1 MARRNDELAAV
12 IEETGWSQP
21 VVAAAVVRV
30 AAEAGIDE
38 LLSVTRSH
46 VAMWV
51 AGTQPRG
58 RAADVL
64 RETLSRRL
72 GRPLTLAEIGLAGNA
87 SDTVTGSEWDTDTLT
102 TLVDLG
108 RNSMDRER
116 RRLLTG
122 AAIYSVGGLAL
133 PRDPWWDE
141 APQRA
146 RSRAVGPNRRVGET
160 EVRAVR
166 EMTEFFARRD
176 QRHGG
181 IDGRTALY
189 QYIVDDVARYV
200 SGVFRSETSRRSLY
214 SAAAE
219 VVYVAG
225 WMSFDAT
232 QHEAARRYFT
242 LALKLAAEADDA
254 PLAGHILRAM
264 AHQAIDLGH
273 TRAAL
278 NLATASVE
286 RKRYD
291 YATPRERALIGVVRA
306 RALAVD
312 GQRRNAIAAIRQAE
326 SDLGQAAV
334 GEDEPQRVWFFQEA
348 SLAHE
353 TARTLWALG
362 DLSGALRHFG
372 TSVRLRRAD
381 AFSRTHAVTL
391 GYMGA
396 VQAGQGNVEAACQTW
411 SQVLDAMD
419 GVQSGRAR
427 EAVVTMRT
435 TLSPFRGRRIPSVSE
450 VDERARVA
458 LRRVI

>member
-1 MARRNDELAAV
+1 M
-12 IEETGWSQP
+12 
-21 VVAAAVVRV
+21 VAAAVVRV

-46 VAMWV
+46 IAMWV
-51 AGTQPRG
+51 AGTRPRG

-122 AAIYSVGGLAL
+122 AAVYSVGGLVL

-146 RSRAVGPNRRVGET
+146 RSRAAGPNRRVGET

-166 EMTEFFARRD
+166 EMTDFFARRD

-181 IDGRTALY
+181 VDGRTALY

-200 SGVFRSETSRRSLY
+200 SGAFNSEASRRSLY

-219 VVYVAG
+219 AVYVAG
-225 WMSFDAT
+225 WMSFDAS

-278 NLATASVE
+278 DLATASIE

-291 YATPRERALIGVVRA
+291 HATPRERALIGVVRA
-306 RALAVD
+306 RVLASD
-312 GQRRNAIAAIRQAE
+312 GQKRNAIAAIHQAE
-326 SDLGQAAV
+326 TDLGRAAA
-334 GEDEPQRVWFFQEA
+334 GDDEPQRVWFFQEA

-362 DLSGALRHFG
+362 DLDGALSHFRA
-372 TSVRLRRAD
+372 SVRLRRAD
-381 AFSRTHAVTL
+381 SFSRTHAVTL
-391 GYMGA
+391 GYMGT
-396 VQAGQGNVEAACQTW
+396 VQAGQGDLEAACRTW
-411 SQVLDAMD
+411 SRALDAMD
-419 GVQSGRAR
+419 GVQSGRTR

-435 TLSPFRGRRIPSVSE
+435 TLSPFRSRGIASVSE
-450 VDERARVA
+450 VDERARAA

>member
-12 IEETGWSQP
+12 IAETGWSQP
-21 VVAAAVVRV
+21 TVAAAVVRV

-51 AGTQPRG
+51 SGTRPRG

-72 GRPLTLAEIGLAGNA
+72 GRPLTLAEIGLAENA

-116 RRLLTG
+116 RRLLAG
-122 AAIYSVGGLAL
+122 AAVYSVGGLVL

-146 RSRAVGPNRRVGET
+146 RSRAAGPNRRVGKT

-166 EMTEFFARRD
+166 EMTDFFARRD

-181 IDGRTALY
+181 VDGRTALY

-200 SGVFRSETSRRSLY
+200 SGVFGSEASRRSLY

-219 VVYVAG
+219 AVYVAG
-225 WMSFDAT
+225 WMSFDAS
-232 QHEAARRYFT
+232 QHEPARRYFT
-242 LALKLAAEADDA
+242 LALKLAAEADDS

-264 AHQAIDLGH
+264 AHQAMDLGH

-278 NLATASVE
+278 DLATASIE

-291 YATPRERALIGVVRA
+291 HATPRERALIGVVRA
-306 RALAVD
+306 RVLAVD
-312 GQRRNAIAAIRQAE
+312 GQRRNAIAAIRRAE
-326 SDLGQAAV
+326 TDLDQAAA
-334 GEDEPQRVWFFQEA
+334 GDDEPQRVWFFQEA

-362 DLSGALRHFG
+362 DLGGALSHFR

-381 AFSRTHAVTL
+381 SFSRTHAVTL
-391 GYMGA
+391 GYMGT
-396 VQAGQGNVEAACQTW
+396 VQAGQGNIEAACQTW
-411 SQVLDAMD
+411 SRALDAMD
-419 GVQSGRAR
+419 GVQSGRTR

-435 TLSPFRGRRIPSVSE
+435 TLSPFRSRGIASVSE
-450 VDERARVA
+450 VDERARGT

>member
-1 MARRNDELAAV
+1 MTRRNDELAAV
-12 IEETGWSQP
+12 IAETGWSQP

-30 AAEAGIDE
+30 AAEAGVDE
-38 LLSVTRSH
+38 LLTVKRSH
-46 VAMWV
+46 IAMWV
-51 AGTQPRG
+51 AGTRPRG
-58 RAADVL
+58 RAADIL

-72 GRPLTLAEIGLAGNA
+72 GRPLTLAELGLAGEV
-87 SDTVTGSEWDTDTLT
+87 SDTVIRSEWDTDTLT

-116 RRLLTG
+116 RRLFTG
-122 AAIYSVGGLAL
+122 AAYSVGGLVL
-133 PRDPWWDE
+133 PKDPWWDE

-146 RSRAVGPNRRVGET
+146 RSRGVGPHGRVGET

-166 EMTEFFARRD
+166 EMTEFFTRRD

-181 IDGRTALY
+181 VDGRTALY

-200 SGVFRSETSRRSLY
+200 SGVFSSEKSRRSLY

-219 VVYVAG
+219 TVYVAG
-225 WMSFDAT
+225 WMSFDAS
-232 QHEAARRYFT
+232 QHEAARSYFT

-273 TRAAL
+273 ARAAL
-278 NLATASVE
+278 ELATASVE
-286 RKRYD
+286 RKRYAH
-291 YATPRERALIGVVRA
+291 ATPRERALIGVVRA

-312 GQRRNAIAAIRQAE
+312 GQRDKAVAAIHQAE
-326 SDLGQAAV
+326 TDLAGATA
-334 GEDEPQRVWFFQEA
+334 GDDEPHRVWFFQEA

-362 DLSGALRHFG
+362 DLNGALRHFR

-381 AFSRTHAVTL
+381 SFSRTHAVTL

-396 VQAGQGNVEAACQTW
+396 VEAKQGDIDAACRTW
-411 SQVLDAMD
+411 SQALDAMD

-427 EAVVTMRT
+427 EAAVTMRT
-435 TLSPFRGRRIPSVSE
+435 VLSPFRNRGIPSAAA
-450 VDERARVA
+450 VDERARAA
-458 LRRVI
+458 LLRVT

>member
-12 IEETGWSQP
+12 IAETGWSQP

-30 AAEAGIDE
+30 AAEAGVDE
-38 LLSVTRSH
+38 LLTVKRSH
-46 VAMWV
+46 IAMWV
-51 AGTQPRG
+51 AGTRPRG
-58 RAADVL
+58 RAADIL

-72 GRPLTLAEIGLAGNA
+72 GRPLALAEIGLAGNTP
-87 SDTVTGSEWDTDTLT
+87 DTVTGSEWDTDTLK

-122 AAIYSVGGLAL
+122 AAVFSVGGLTL
-133 PRDPWWDE
+133 PREPWWDE
-141 APQRA
+141 APRRA
-146 RSRAVGPNRRVGET
+146 RSRAVDPNRRVGEI

-181 IDGRTALY
+181 VDGRTALH
-189 QYIVDDVARYV
+189 QYIVDDIARYV
-200 SGVFRSETSRRSLY
+200 SGVFRGEDSRQSLY

-219 VVYVAG
+219 AVYVAG
-225 WMSFDAT
+225 WMSFDAS
-232 QHEAARRYFT
+232 QHESARRYFT

-273 TRAAL
+273 SRAAL
-278 NLATASVE
+278 NLATASIE
-286 RKRYD
+286 RNRY
-291 YATPRERALIGVVRA
+291 AHASPRERALIGVVRA

-312 GQRRNAIAAIRQAE
+312 GQRGNAITAIKQAE
-326 SDLGQAAV
+326 TDLARAAP
-334 GEDEPQRVWFFQEA
+334 GDDEPHRVWFFQEA

-362 DLSGALRHFG
+362 DLDGALRHFHA
-372 TSVRLRRAD
+372 SVRHRRTD
-381 AFSRTHAVTL
+381 SFNRTHAVTL
-391 GYMGA
+391 GYMGS
-396 VQAGQGNVEAACQTW
+396 VQAGQGNIDAACRTW
-411 SQVLDAMD
+411 SQALDAMD
-419 GVQSGRAR
+419 GVQSGRTR
-427 EAVVTMRT
+427 EAALTMRT
-435 TLSPFRGRRIPSVSE
+435 VLSPFRNRGIPSVSE
-450 VDERARVA
+450 VDERARSV
-458 LRRVI
+458 LRRVT

>member
-12 IEETGWSQP
+12 IAETGWSQP

-30 AAEAGIDE
+30 AAEAGVDE
-38 LLSVTRSH
+38 LLTVKRSH
-46 VAMWV
+46 IAMWV
-51 AGTQPRG
+51 AGTRPRG
-58 RAADVL
+58 RATDIL

-72 GRPLTLAEIGLAGNA
+72 GRPVTLAEIGLAGSP
-87 SDTVTGSEWDTDTLT
+87 SDTVTESDWDTDTLT
-102 TLVDLG
+102 ALVDLG

-122 AAIYSVGGLAL
+122 AAVYSVGGLVL

-146 RSRAVGPNRRVGET
+146 RARAIDAKRRVGAT

-181 IDGRTALY
+181 VDGRTALS

-200 SGVFRSETSRRSLY
+200 SGVFSDEYSRRSLY

-219 VVYVAG
+219 AVYVAG
-225 WMSFDAT
+225 WMSFDASR
-232 QHEAARRYFT
+232 HEPARRYFT

-273 TRAAL
+273 VREALHLAA
-278 NLATASVE
+278 ASVE
-286 RKRYD
+286 RKRYAH
-291 YATPRERALIGVVRA
+291 ATPRERALIGIVRA
-306 RALAVD
+306 RALAVN
-312 GQRRNAIAAIRQAE
+312 GQKSKAIAAINQAE
-326 SDLGQAAV
+326 TDLGQSVA
-334 GEDEPQRVWFFQEA
+334 GDDEPQRVWFFQEA

-362 DLSGALRHFG
+362 DLDGALRQFRA
-372 TSVRLRRAD
+372 SARLRRAD
-381 AFSRTHAVTL
+381 SFSRTHAVTL
-391 GYMGA
+391 GYMGT
-396 VQAGQGNVEAACQTW
+396 VQAEQGNIDAACQTW
-411 SQVLDAMD
+411 SRALDSMD
-419 GVQSGRAR
+419 GVQSGRTR
-427 EAVVTMRT
+427 EAALTMRT
-435 TLSPFRGRRIPSVSE
+435 TLSPFRNRGIPSAAE
-450 VDERARVA
+450 VDERARVT
-458 LRRVI
+458 LRRVA

>member
-12 IEETGWSQP
+12 ISETGWSQP

-30 AAEAGIDE
+30 AAEAGIEE
-38 LLSVTRSH
+38 LLTVKRSH
-46 VAMWV
+46 IAMWV
-51 AGTQPRG
+51 AGTRPRG
-58 RAADVL
+58 RAADIL

-72 GRPLTLAEIGLAGNA
+72 GRPLTLGEIGLAVDL

-122 AAIYSVGGLAL
+122 AAAYSVGGLAL

-141 APQRA
+141 APHRA
-146 RSRAVGPNRRVGET
+146 RSRKVGLNRRVGES
-160 EVRAVR
+160 EARAVR

-181 IDGRTALY
+181 VDGRTALY

-200 SGVFRSETSRRSLY
+200 GGVFSSENSRRSLY

-219 VVYVAG
+219 AVYTAG
-225 WMSFDAT
+225 WMSFDASH
-232 QHEAARRYFT
+232 HEPARRYFT
-242 LALKLAAEADDA
+242 LALKLAAEADDT

-273 TRAAL
+273 TKAGL
-278 NLATASVE
+278 DLATASVE
-286 RKRYD
+286 RKRYTH
-291 YATPRERALIGVVRA
+291 ATSRERALIGIVRA

-312 GQRRNAIAAIRQAE
+312 GQRGSAIAAIRQAE
-326 SDLGQAAV
+326 TDLAGAAP
-334 GEDEPQRVWFFQEA
+334 GDDEPHRVWFFQEA

-362 DLSGALRHFG
+362 DRDGALRHFRS
-372 TSVRLRRAD
+372 SVRLRRAD
-381 AFSRTHAVTL
+381 SFGRTHAVTL

-396 VQAGQGNVEAACQTW
+396 VQAEQGNIDAACRTW
-411 SQVLDAMD
+411 SRALDAMD

-427 EAVVTMRT
+427 EAAIAMRT
-435 TLSPFRGRRIPSVSE
+435 VLSPFRNRRIPAASE
-450 VDERARVA
+450 VDERARVV
-458 LRRVI
+458 LQRVP

>member
-1 MARRNDELAAV
+1 MARRNDDLAAV
-12 IEETGWSQP
+12 IAETGWSQP

-30 AAEAGIDE
+30 AAESGVDE
-38 LLSVTRSH
+38 LLNVKRSH
-46 VAMWV
+46 IAMWV
-51 AGTQPRG
+51 AGTRPRG

-72 GRPLTLAEIGLAGNA
+72 GRPLTLASIGLAASA
-87 SDTVTGSEWDTDTLT
+87 SDTVTGSEWETDTLT
-102 TLVDLG
+102 TLVDLR
-108 RNSMDRER
+108 RNSMDQNR

-122 AAIYSVGGLAL
+122 AAVYSVGGLAL
-133 PRDPWWDE
+133 PGDPWWEE

-146 RSRAVGPNRRVGET
+146 RSRAVGPNREVGER

-166 EMTEFFARRD
+166 EMTDFFARRD

-181 IDGRTALY
+181 VDGRTALY
-189 QYIVDDVARYV
+189 QYIIDDVARYV
-200 SGVFRSETSRRSLY
+200 SGVFSGEDSRRSLY

-219 VVYVAG
+219 AVYVVG
-225 WMSFDAT
+225 WMSFDAS
-232 QHEAARRYFT
+232 QHELARRYFT

-278 NLATASVE
+278 DLATASVE

-291 YATPRERALIGVVRA
+291 LATPRERSLIGIVRA

-312 GQRRNAIAAIRQAE
+312 GQKGHAIAAIHQAE
-326 SDLGQAAV
+326 ADLSQATA
-334 GEDEPQRVWFFQEA
+334 GDGEPQRVWFFQEA

-353 TARTLWALG
+353 TARTLWVLG
-362 DLSGALRHFG
+362 DLSGALRHFRA
-372 TSVRLRRAD
+372 SVRLRRTD
-381 AFSRTHAVTL
+381 SFSRTHAVTL
-391 GYMGA
+391 GYMGT
-396 VQAGQGNVEAACQTW
+396 VQAGQGDIDEACRTW
-411 SQVLDAMD
+411 SRALDAMD

-435 TLSPFRGRRIPSVSE
+435 TLSPFRNRGIRSVSE

>member
-1 MARRNDELAAV
+1 MARRNEELAAV
-12 IEETGWSQP
+12 IAETGWSQP

-38 LLSVTRSH
+38 LLSVKRSH
-46 VAMWV
+46 IAMWV
-51 AGTQPRG
+51 AGTRPRG
-58 RAADVL
+58 RAADIL

-72 GRPLTLAEIGLAGNA
+72 GRPLALGEIGLAGTA

-102 TLVDLG
+102 ALVDLG

-122 AAIYSVGGLAL
+122 AAVYSVGGLVL

-146 RSRAVGPNRRVGET
+146 RSRATGPNRRVGET

-181 IDGRTALY
+181 VDGRTALY

-200 SGVFRSETSRRSLY
+200 SGVFSSENSRRALY

-219 VVYVAG
+219 AVYVAG
-225 WMSFDAT
+225 WMSFDAS
-232 QHEAARRYFT
+232 QHEPARRYFT

-273 TRAAL
+273 ARAAMD
-278 NLATASVE
+278 LATASVE
-286 RKRYD
+286 RNRYVH
-291 YATPRERALIGVVRA
+291 ASPRERALIGIVHA
-306 RALAVD
+306 RALAGD
-312 GQRRNAIAAIRQAE
+312 GQRRNAIAAMHRAETDLSQATTG
-326 SDLGQAAV
+326 D
-334 GEDEPQRVWFFQEA
+334 DEPQRIWFFQEA

-362 DLSGALRHFG
+362 DLEGSLRHFRA
-372 TSVRLRRAD
+372 SVRHRKTD
-381 AFSRTHAVTL
+381 SFSRTHAVTL
-391 GYMGA
+391 GYMGT
-396 VQAGQGNVEAACQTW
+396 VQAGQGNIDAACQTW
-411 SQVLDAMD
+411 SRALDAMD

-435 TLSPFRGRRIPSVSE
+435 VLSPFRNRGIPSAAE
-450 VDERARVA
+450 VDERARLA
-458 LRRVI
+458 LRRVT

>member
-12 IEETGWSQP
+12 IAETGWSQP
-21 VVAAAVVRV
+21 VVAAAMVRV
-30 AAEAGIDE
+30 AAEAGADE
-38 LLSVTRSH
+38 LLSVKRSH
-46 VAMWV
+46 IAMWV
-51 AGTQPRG
+51 AGTRPRG
-58 RAADVL
+58 RAADIL

-72 GRPLTLAEIGLAGNA
+72 GRPLTLTELGLAGNA
-87 SDTVTGSEWDTDTLT
+87 SDSGSGPDWDTDTLT
-102 TLVDLG
+102 ALVDLG
-108 RNSMDRER
+108 RKSMDRER

-122 AAIYSVGGLAL
+122 TAAYSVGGLVL

-181 IDGRTALY
+181 VDGRSALY

-200 SGVFRSETSRRSLY
+200 SGVFSGENSRRALY

-219 VVYVAG
+219 AVYVAG
-225 WMSFDAT
+225 WMSFDAS
-232 QHEAARRYFT
+232 QHEPARRYFI

-273 TRAAL
+273 ARAAL
-278 NLATASVE
+278 DLATASIE

-291 YATPRERALIGVVRA
+291 DATPRERALIGVVRA

-312 GQRRNAIAAIRQAE
+312 GQKSSAISAIHQAE
-326 SDLGQAAV
+326 TDLDQAAA
-334 GEDEPQRVWFFQEA
+334 GDDEPQRVWFFQEA

-362 DLSGALRHFG
+362 DLDGALRHFR
-372 TSVRLRRAD
+372 TSVRHRRTD
-381 AFSRTHAVTL
+381 SFSRTHAVTL
-391 GYMGA
+391 GYMGT
-396 VQAGQGNVEAACQTW
+396 VQAGQGKIEAACQTW
-411 SQVLDAMD
+411 SRALDAME
-419 GVQSGRAR
+419 GVQSGRTR

-435 TLSPFRGRRIPSVSE
+435 TLSPFRSRGIPSVSE

-458 LRRVI
+458 LRRVT

>member
-12 IEETGWSQP
+12 IAETGWSQP

-30 AAEAGIDE
+30 AAEAGVDE
-38 LLSVTRSH
+38 LLGVTRSH
-46 VAMWV
+46 IAMWV
-51 AGTQPRG
+51 AGTRPRG

-72 GRPLTLAEIGLAGNA
+72 GRPLTLAEIGLARNV

-122 AAIYSVGGLAL
+122 AAIYSVSGLVL

-146 RSRAVGPNRRVGET
+146 RSRAAGPHRRVGET

-181 IDGRTALY
+181 VDGRTALY

-200 SGVFRSETSRRSLY
+200 SGVFSSETSRRSLY

-219 VVYVAG
+219 AVYVAG
-225 WMSFDAT
+225 WMSFDAS
-232 QHEAARRYFT
+232 QHEPARRYFT

-254 PLAGHILRAM
+254 PLAGHVLRAM

-273 TRAAL
+273 SRAAL
-278 NLATASVE
+278 DLATASIE

-291 YATPRERALIGVVRA
+291 HATPRERALIGIVRA

-312 GQRRNAIAAIRQAE
+312 GQKRNAIAAIRQAE
-326 SDLGQAAV
+326 TDLDQAAA
-334 GEDEPQRVWFFQEA
+334 GDSEPQRVWFFQEA

-362 DLSGALRHFG
+362 DLSGALRQFR

-381 AFSRTHAVTL
+381 SFSRTHAVTL
-391 GYMGA
+391 GYMGT
-396 VQAGQGNVEAACQTW
+396 VQAGQGNIDAACQTW
-411 SQVLDAMD
+411 SLALDAMD
-419 GVQSGRAR
+419 GVQSGRTR

-435 TLSPFRGRRIPSVSE
+435 TLSPFRNRGIPSVSQ

-458 LRRVI
+458 LRRVT

>member
-1 MARRNDELAAV
+1 MARRNDELAAL
-12 IEETGWSQP
+12 IAETGWSQP
-21 VVAAAVVRV
+21 VVAAALVRV
-30 AAEAGIDE
+30 AAETGVDE
-38 LLSVTRSH
+38 LLTVKRSH
-46 VAMWV
+46 IAMWV
-51 AGTQPRG
+51 AGTRPRG
-58 RAADVL
+58 RAADIL

-72 GRPLTLAEIGLAGNA
+72 GRPLTLAELGLSGDV
-87 SDTVTGSEWDTDTLT
+87 SDTVIRSEWDTDTLT

-108 RNSMDRER
+108 RNSMDRDR
-116 RRLLTG
+116 RRLFTG
-122 AAIYSVGGLAL
+122 TAYSVGGLVL
-133 PRDPWWDE
+133 PKDPWWDE

-146 RSRAVGPNRRVGET
+146 RSRGVGPKGRVGET

-181 IDGRTALY
+181 VDGRTALY

-200 SGVFRSETSRRSLY
+200 SGVFSNENSRRSLY

-219 VVYVAG
+219 AVYVAG
-225 WMSFDAT
+225 WMSFDAS
-232 QHEAARRYFT
+232 QHEPARRYFT

-254 PLAGHILRAM
+254 PLAGNILRAM

-273 TRAAL
+273 ARAAL
-278 NLATASVE
+278 EVATASVE
-286 RKRYD
+286 RKRYAH
-291 YATPRERALIGVVRA
+291 ATPRERALIGVVRA

-312 GQRRNAIAAIRQAE
+312 GQRGKAVAAIHQAE
-326 SDLGQAAV
+326 TDLAGATA
-334 GEDEPQRVWFFQEA
+334 GDDEPHRVWFFQEA

-362 DLSGALRHFG
+362 DLNGALRHFR

-381 AFSRTHAVTL
+381 SFSRTHAVTL

-396 VQAGQGNVEAACQTW
+396 VQAQKGDIDAACRTW
-411 SQVLDAMD
+411 SQALDAMD

-427 EAVVTMRT
+427 EAAVTMRT
-435 TLSPFRGRRIPSVSE
+435 ILSPFRNRGIPSAAA
-450 VDERARVA
+450 VDERARAA
-458 LRRVI
+458 LLRVT

>member
-12 IEETGWSQP
+12 IAETGWSQP

-30 AAEAGIDE
+30 AAEAGVDE
-38 LLSVTRSH
+38 LLGVTRSH
-46 VAMWV
+46 IAMWV
-51 AGTQPRG
+51 AGTRPRG

-72 GRPLTLAEIGLAGNA
+72 GRPLTLAEIGLAGNV

-122 AAIYSVGGLAL
+122 AAIYSVGGLVL

-146 RSRAVGPNRRVGET
+146 RSRAAGPHRRVGET

-181 IDGRTALY
+181 VDGRTALY

-200 SGVFRSETSRRSLY
+200 SGVFSSETSRRSLY

-219 VVYVAG
+219 AVYVAG
-225 WMSFDAT
+225 WMSFDAS
-232 QHEAARRYFT
+232 QHEPARRYFT

-273 TRAAL
+273 SRAAL
-278 NLATASVE
+278 DLATASIE

-291 YATPRERALIGVVRA
+291 HATPRERALIGIVRA

-312 GQRRNAIAAIRQAE
+312 GQKRNAIAAIRRAE
-326 SDLGQAAV
+326 TDLDQAAA
-334 GEDEPQRVWFFQEA
+334 GDDEPQRVWFFQEA

-362 DLSGALRHFG
+362 DLNGALHHFRA
-372 TSVRLRRAD
+372 SVRHRRAD
-381 AFSRTHAVTL
+381 SFSRTHAVTL
-391 GYMGA
+391 GYMGT
-396 VQAGQGNVEAACQTW
+396 VQAGQGNIDAACQTW
-411 SQVLDAMD
+411 SLALDAMD

-435 TLSPFRGRRIPSVSE
+435 TLSPFRNRGIPSVSQ

-458 LRRVI
+458 LRRVT